1 MKISSVKKNRIRTSF
16 VDRHTIVNK
25 AKAVESISSIKGIKN
40 ASYYSSE
47 NHLMSYDEFYDN
59 FKELKKEYKKFYHDE
74 QIFKDAIDNFD
85 INRNELLSNMRELII
100 KYNNAIESL
109 NSFDKAFGTDYVKK
123 IQSIL
128 VEFKEKLAKL
138 GINIVEDKNL
148 ELKEKIFIEAIE
160 TNKNVLDLLFQPT
173 KGVILKIYAAFRNIK
188 ISKESNLEKKY
199 EDNYRAGMLLDDKT

>member
-1 MKISSVKKNRIRTSF
+1 MKISSVKKDRIRTSF

-47 NHLMSYDEFYDN
+47 NHLMFYDEFYDN

-109 NSFDKAFGTDYVKK
+109 DSFDKAFGTDYVKK

-128 VEFKEKLAKL
+128 VEFKDKLAKL

-148 ELKEKIFIEAIE
+148 ELKEKLFIEAIE

-188 ISKESNLEKKY
+188 ISKKSNLEKKY
-199 EDNYRAGMLLDDKT
+199 EDSYRAGMLLDDKT

>member
-47 NHLMSYDEFYDN
+47 NHLMSYDEFYDD